1 MGDEQPDRYMS
12 VPDLAW
18 SRVNASEWAWKCS
31 MFASAVPWPKSVHPE
46 EGAEAIHR
54 RLAQWLTDSQG
65 ATRLA
70 DDEDDQG
77 TLPADSTVLQ
87 GEGGLINP
95 QVQLGLAFFSNDPQ
109 QSPAGAEPGPA
120 CFPYHPFGLAKLLE
134 DFSLDERKRLPC

>member
-1 MGDEQPDRYMS
+1 M
-12 VPDLAW
+12 
-18 SRVNASEWAWKCS
+18 
-31 MFASAVPWPKSVHPE
+31 
-46 EGAEAIHR
+46 
-54 RLAQWLTDSQG
+54 TDSQG